1 MPEPQPRTPLPG
13 PAPISRFTQPGGL
26 RTAGGNGSHPTSIR
40 PVVVCSLL
48 TALAALSI
56 SSARAAFPLVVDDAG
71 VHPPGKFEL
80 DVAVNAMRT
89 PAADTLDTN
98 IFLVA
103 GLCPKLEGALVFG
116 YGWRRDRLLANAPI
130 SDGPLD
136 LTVGLKSPILAG
148 DSVPF
153 AFTLS
158 ATAKLPTASAHLGLG
173 TGSTD
178 LSLLAIVT
186 RSWGALSLDLN
197 GGFTW
202 TVLGRRTDDALF
214 TGAAL
219 RWQAGKR
226 LLIFTEAFATLPTDG
241 GGDPTGTVRAG
252 WQIKL
257 RPAVLLAG
265 AIGRGCGSGSAEV
278 MGTIGMTINF

>member
-1 MPEPQPRTPLPG
+1 MSMR
-13 PAPISRFTQPGGL
+13 R
-26 RTAGGNGSHPTSIR
+26 
-40 PVVVCSLL
+40 VVRSLL
-48 TALAALSI
+48 TALAAFSV
-56 SSARAAFPLVVDDAG
+56 SSARAAFPLIVDDAG
-71 VHPPGKFEL
+71 VHSPGKFEL
-80 DVAVNAMRT
+80 DVAANAMRT

-103 GLCPKLEGALVFG
+103 GLCPKLEGSLVFG
-116 YGWRRDRLLANAPI
+116 YGWRRDRLLANTPI
-130 SDGPLD
+130 SDGLLD
-136 LTVGLKSPILAG
+136 LTVVLKSPILAG
-148 DSVPF
+148 DSAPF

-202 TVLGRRTDDALF
+202 TVLGRRADDALF

-226 LLIFTEAFATLPTDG
+226 LLVFTEAFATLPIDSG
-241 GGDPTGTVRAG
+241 SDPTGTVRAG

-265 AIGRGCGSGSAEV
+265 AIGTGCGSGSAEV